1 MMGRGAPF
9 YSPFHSAVWGSA
21 FGSNS
26 ASAAAAASAA
36 CNAKASYNGGSPN
49 GGNNNSSSGGSSN
62 NNNNFAY
69 PPTPPKDS
77 STPDQQVRLYQI
89 CIAMNGFILN
99 CLIQIMIFSF
109 SYFVRIISITN
120 LRLMKTT
127 NQLQVEKSIMVWTR
141 IITVVVVEGLVQV
154 TVTETIS
161 THPPCRLQRSNH
173 HRMSWWAPSAINYQV
188 MEEFRPVAARV

>member
-49 GGNNNSSSGGSSN
+49 GGNNNSSSGGSTN

-69 PPTPPKDS
+69 PHGISGSKCGSWGLYLDS
-77 STPDQQVRLYQI
+77 NKFLPLIFCQI
-89 CIAMNGFILN
+89 FWRREF
-99 CLIQIMIFSF
+99 LINTDVLIF
-109 SYFVRIISITN
+109 
-120 LRLMKTT
+120 L
-127 NQLQVEKSIMVWTR
+127 
-141 IITVVVVEGLVQV
+141 IITGTWL
-154 TVTETIS
+154 
-161 THPPCRLQRSNH
+161 
-173 HRMSWWAPSAINYQV
+173 
-188 MEEFRPVAARV
+188 